1 MRQTFSV
8 PSLKALFIRNPEIAE
23 LLRDIPGANGD
34 IPFWIVN
41 EKGALLFGVPVAEL
55 AGEYAVEVDGTLLG
69 RVCGGPP
76 AAYIARLLT
85 QAARQESEKKKLG
98 AEVLHLYREINL
110 IYNFSEKLISAVSAD
125 AVADMAL
132 EEAGRLIPFS
142 AGVVMLQEE
151 TNSVPDI
158 LAQTGDLSYLP
169 LDLLQAGHLY
179 QGHTL
184 CEHSDIV
191 HFSDDSN
198 GARALLYT
206 PLRVRSRTF
215 GAVLLSSRQPVQYTA
230 ADLKLLT
237 TLTLQAAIAI
247 ESAAQHEAA
256 AAKAYTAQQERFED
270 LFIQDLKAKLES
282 NLSDE
287 NFALPELCRAI
298 GISRSQLFRKM
309 KTLVN
314 DAPSR
319 FIRAYR
325 LQRAKQLLETT
336 DLQVSEIA
344 YRVGYKDPAYFS
356 HSFQEEFGV
365 TPGTVRRVEE
375 IGGDR

>member
-8 PSLKALFIRNPEIAE
+8 PSLKNLIVRDPEMAD
-23 LLRDIPGANGD
+23 LLRDIPGTNGNA
-34 IPFWIVN
+34 PFWI
-41 EKGALLFGVPVAEL
+41 EQETGALLFGAPTAEP
-55 AGEYAVEVDGTLLG
+55 AGVYDVEVDGVLLG

-76 AAYIARLLT
+76 AAYIARVLT
-85 QAARQESEKKKLG
+85 RVARQESEKKKLG
-98 AEVLHLYREINL
+98 AEVLHLYREINR
-110 IYNFSEKLISAVSAD
+110 IYNFSEKLISAVSTD

-142 AGVVMLQEE
+142 AGAVMLREDE
-151 TNSVPDI
+151 NGVPEV
-158 LAQTGDLSYLP
+158 LAQTGDFSCPP
-169 LDLLQAGHLY
+169 LDLLRAGHLY
-179 QGHTL
+179 QDHTL

-191 HFSDDSN
+191 HFSDDRN

-206 PLRVRSRTF
+206 PLRVRNRTF

-237 TLTLQAAIAI
+237 TLTLQAATAM
-247 ESAAQHEAA
+247 ESATQQEAA

-270 LFIQDLKAKLES
+270 LFIRDLKAKLES

-365 TPGTVRRVEE
+365 TPGAVRRVEGE
-375 IGGDR
+375 